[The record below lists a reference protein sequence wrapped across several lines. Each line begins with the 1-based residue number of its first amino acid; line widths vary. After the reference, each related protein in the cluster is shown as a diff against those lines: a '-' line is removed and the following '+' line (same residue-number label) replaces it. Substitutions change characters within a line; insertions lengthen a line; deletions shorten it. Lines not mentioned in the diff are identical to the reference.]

1 MMLPTPAVFDG
12 LAALRFGTRMQNL

>member
-1 MMLPTPAVFDG
+1 MMLPTPAVSDS